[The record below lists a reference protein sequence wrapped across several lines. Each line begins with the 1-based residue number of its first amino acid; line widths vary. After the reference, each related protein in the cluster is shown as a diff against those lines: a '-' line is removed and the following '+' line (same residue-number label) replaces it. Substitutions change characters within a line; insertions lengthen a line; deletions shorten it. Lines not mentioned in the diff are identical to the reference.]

1 MKKILI
7 KNDSFLNN
15 NSKLKNYINKYINM
29 NQLEVNGKNLLDF
42 EEKNARLLR
51 GKKKLIKI
59 KYDKES
65 IKDLSLIDNWKFKGL
80 NTIN

>member
-1 MKKILI
+1 
-7 KNDSFLNN
+7 
-15 NSKLKNYINKYINM
+15 M
-29 NQLEVNGKNLLDF
+29 NQLEVNGKNLLNF

>member
-1 MKKILI
+1 
-7 KNDSFLNN
+7 
-15 NSKLKNYINKYINM
+15 M

-80 NTIN
+80 NTINQLKYLL